1 MSNQDVEE
9 KKAIIRPMHT
19 SGRGKRRM
27 PASEILHDGGW
38 GQILPKYRKRAHYA
52 YDNRL
57 QGVKQVK
64 WNIHGTVLIGAI
76 MLSVLADSFCAIPT
90 LLMTNGEEQ

>member
-1 MSNQDVEE
+1 MSNQVVVEE
-9 KKAIIRPMHT
+9 KAIIRPMHT

-57 QGVKQVK
+57 
-64 WNIHGTVLIGAI
+64 
-76 MLSVLADSFCAIPT
+76 
-90 LLMTNGEEQ
+90 